1 MEEKKTNKKT
11 IILASIGV
19 LLVLLFSFFATS
31 IKEKQEKE
39 ALREDILTTAQ
50 KESKSISEKEQK
62 PFVDITIDEYLEI
75 YGKQDTSLVLIYKT
89 NCNYCKIA
97 EPILKNLI
105 YQYNLTIYGMNI
117 DNFTSEDKKKLLESD
132 EYFTQGLVTPLLL
145 IVKEKKFVDKVEGLL
160 DQSHYKEFLEAY
172 DFIKK

>member
-89 NCNYCKIA
+89 SI
-97 EPILKNLI
+97 
-105 YQYNLTIYGMNI
+105 
-117 DNFTSEDKKKLLESD
+117 
-132 EYFTQGLVTPLLL
+132 
-145 IVKEKKFVDKVEGLL
+145 
-160 DQSHYKEFLEAY
+160 
-172 DFIKK
+172 

>member
-1 MEEKKTNKKT
+1 M
-11 IILASIGV
+11 
-19 LLVLLFSFFATS
+19 
-31 IKEKQEKE
+31 
-39 ALREDILTTAQ
+39 
-50 KESKSISEKEQK
+50 ESKTPLWYWYIKH
-62 PFVDITIDEYLEI
+62 
-75 YGKQDTSLVLIYKT
+75 
-89 NCNYCKIA
+89 
-97 EPILKNLI
+97 
-105 YQYNLTIYGMNI
+105 QYNLTIYGMNI